1 MVLLILTSHGK
12 NTNMDLAN
20 WKVSMRFFVMSDASF
35 SITATV
41 LISVHTDFK
50 KRNCFDHL

>member
-20 WKVSMRFFVMSDASF
+20 WKVSMCSCQMLPSLSLQLCLSQFPQTSKKE
-35 SITATV
+35 TA
-41 LISVHTDFK
+41 LIIYE
-50 KRNCFDHL
+50 